1 MSTSP
6 GDGVPFE
13 KVLRDEYEVI
23 QSQRRNRGYVP
34 EERDNRRQYG
44 LAFSGGGIRS
54 AAFCSVS
61 RGASN

>member
-6 GDGVPFE
+6 GDGVPLE

-34 EERDNRRQYG
+34 KN
-44 LAFSGGGIRS
+44 AITGGS
-54 AAFCSVS
+54 MVS
-61 RGASN
+61 RSRAGEFAQRRSCKP